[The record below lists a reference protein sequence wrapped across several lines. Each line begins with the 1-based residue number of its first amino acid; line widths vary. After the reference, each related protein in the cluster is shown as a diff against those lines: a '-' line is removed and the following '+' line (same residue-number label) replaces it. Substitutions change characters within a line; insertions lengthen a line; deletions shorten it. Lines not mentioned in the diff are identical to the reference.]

1 MKVRFNN
8 NRITDKILT
17 DIRKIQSKLLEN
29 TPLRDIMYSFECS
42 VGTLMLNYIMKL
54 CIHIILQIEM
64 IKTQTVSSGPSAA
77 MDRKKQSGSF
87 FGLQPGGS
95 SIQDLVCPH
104 P

>member
-1 MKVRFNN
+1 MYRFE
-8 NRITDKILT
+8 
-17 DIRKIQSKLLEN
+17 S
-29 TPLRDIMYSFECS
+29 S
-42 VGTLMLNYIMKL
+42 VGTQMLKHVMKFYI
-54 CIHIILQIEM
+54 HVILQIEM

-95 SIQDLVCPH
+95 NIQDLVCPH